1 MPSSQAAEATQ
12 TGMEIITRPSSMMQ
26 AYLES
31 SIDWDRLPPHLAD
44 AARYGTLGGG
54 KRIRPVLVILSCE
67 AAGGRAED
75 ALPAAAALELVHCFS
90 LVHDDLPALDNDV
103 LRRGQPT
110 LHVHAGEPMA
120 ILAGDLLLAMAF
132 GELARMDMAANRV
145 TALVDELASGTR
157 DMVVGQVY
165 DTLGGLP
172 TDIEALEQIQLV
184 HRNKTGALLRA
195 ACRMGAICAGAA
207 DAEIAA
213 LTTYGEAVGLM
224 FQVVDDLLDVTQ
236 STEHVGKATGKDSAL
251 GKRTYP
257 GLLGVEGSQA
267 VIDQLH
273 QQAVAALEPLDS
285 AGEPLRDL
293 CRYMAIRTR

>member
-1 MPSSQAAEATQ
+1 MVAIS
-12 TGMEIITRPSSMMQ
+12 RPGELIQ
-26 AYLES
+26 QYLETRINWS
-31 SIDWDRLPPHLAD
+31 MLPDHLAD
-44 AARYGTLGGG
+44 AARYGTLGSG
-54 KRIRPVLVILSCE
+54 KRIRPVLVILACE
-67 AAGGRAED
+67 AAGGDAES

-90 LVHDDLPALDNDV
+90 LIHDDLPALDNDL

-132 GELARMDMAANRV
+132 GELAGMTVSPRQRSS
-145 TALVDELASGTR
+145 LVEELATGTR

-172 TDIEALEQIQLV
+172 EELPEIEQLQLV

-195 ACRMGAICAGAA
+195 ACRMGAICAGADDTTLTA
-207 DAEIAA
+207 LSRYGDAF
-213 LTTYGEAVGLM
+213 GLM

-236 STEHVGKATGKDSAL
+236 STDHVGKTTGKDSAL

-257 GLLGVEGSQA
+257 GLLGIDGSRDTIDALQKQA
-267 VIDQLH
+267 SD
-273 QQAVAALEPLDS
+273 ALSLLGPK
-285 AGEPLRDL
+285 GGPLRDVCSL
-293 CRYMAIRTR
+293 MAIRTK